1 MNAMLLQ
8 SSAAATHSAAAHKD
22 VEGTSSSQVAT
33 FDGRSNY
40 CADEATAVASNFT
53 TTHNNGVNAGGASDS
68 VVSDKHAITVTSLEG
83 PS

>member
-22 VEGTSSSQVAT
+22 VEGTSSQVAT

-40 CADEATAVASNFT
+40 CADEAVAVASNFT
-53 TTHNNGVNAGGASDS
+53 TTHNNGVNGGGA
-68 VVSDKHAITVTSLEG
+68 
-83 PS
+83 